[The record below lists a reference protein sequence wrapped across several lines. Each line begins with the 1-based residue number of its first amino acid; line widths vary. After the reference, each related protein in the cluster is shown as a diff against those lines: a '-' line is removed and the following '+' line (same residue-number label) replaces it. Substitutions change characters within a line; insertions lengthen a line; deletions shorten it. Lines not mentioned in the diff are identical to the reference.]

1 MRLWFRR
8 RERKADRPRPAR
20 EQVRDARSAAH
31 QRTKRQSGPPPDDPI
46 KNWESAEQSFLRQAG
61 DPFLDG

>member
-8 RERKADRPRPAR
+8 REHNPDAPRPKR
-20 EQVRDARSAAH
+20 EQVRRPRDDRSH
-31 QRTKRQSGPPPDDPI
+31 PKRHSAPPQDDPI
-46 KNWESAEQSFLRQAG
+46 KNWESEEQRFLRQAG

>member
-8 RERKADRPRPAR
+8 REHKADALRPER
-20 EQVRDARSAAH
+20 EQVRRARSDRSH
-31 QRTKRQSGPPPDDPI
+31 PKGHSGPPLDDPI
-46 KNWESAEQSFLRQAG
+46 KNWESADQSFLRQAG